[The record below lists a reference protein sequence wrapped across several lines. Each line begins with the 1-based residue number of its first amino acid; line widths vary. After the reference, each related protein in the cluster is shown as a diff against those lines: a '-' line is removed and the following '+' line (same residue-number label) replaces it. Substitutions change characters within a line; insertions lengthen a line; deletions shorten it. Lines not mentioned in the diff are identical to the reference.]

1 VGSAALAHA
10 VGSALIVPGALLL
23 GGIAGSLL
31 DIEGRLEGFG
41 GWLRTRLGRRR
52 SAAWQRVSTKT
63 QSRVARSGH
72 VPAGTVSTEPE
83 ASDVATRER
92 FIEGFITPRW
102 SSAWVH

>member
-1 VGSAALAHA
+1 MGSAALADA
-10 VGSALIVPGALLL
+10 VGSALTVHGALLL

-72 VPAGTVSTEPE
+72 VPDAPIAVKQRLALFEWR
-83 ASDVATRER
+83 V
-92 FIEGFITPRW
+92 
-102 SSAWVH
+102 